1 MKRTVFSAVLIVSLL
16 FINLPAQVSSQKQ
29 NLLDV
34 MSSTPPISVTIGGE
48 FIVTGTFISYRGERL
63 DQFITRIYNEARN
76 NIPFPVSDE
85 KLFIRMISES
95 ENYALRGITLKRKD
109 GSEQNID
116 LLRFRLTGN
125 FENNPYLR
133 NDDVIIFP
141 KLDLEYN
148 FVEIKGA
155 VNKSTKFQFVD
166 DDKLSDALFFARG
179 INKAYENINTAIISR
194 LSYDGMSENIIE
206 VNIDED
212 IELKRG
218 DRIRIFAD
226 QTKRKDYKVLVL
238 GEVNNPGEVY
248 ITKDNTTLKEVINK
262 AGGLTSRASLK
273 DAELVRNFTRNQ
285 ILLKNA
291 LEIKA
296 KDDPSVLLT
305 NKEEENN
312 LWQVLEM
319 LRMYRAAKLEDDDTL
334 FFNISNQLR
343 ILEGINVIDFSELDS
358 SNSVANN
365 FYVKDGDLI
374 LIPEKFDAVY
384 VFGQVGKA
392 GYYPYLEGKNYQH
405 YIDMAG
411 GLTITAK
418 SDDEIFLIKAKSREW
433 VSVFDSENKIEPG
446 DFIYVLKE
454 MPRDTWFYISRIATV
469 AGIIGSIAT
478 IVLLFK

>member
-1 MKRTVFSAVLIVSLL
+1 MKTTKFFFFFLLLIFLMQLSAQSGGEEK
-16 FINLPAQVSSQKQ
+16 NSNRS
-29 NLLDV
+29 NSDV
-34 MSSTPPISVTIGGE
+34 RPLSVTIGGE
-48 FIVTGTFISYRGERL
+48 FIVTGSFISYIGERL
-63 DQFITRIYNEARN
+63 DQFITRIYNETRN

-85 KLFIRMISES
+85 KLFFKMLSES
-95 ENYALRGITLKRKD
+95 ENYALRGITLKRK
-109 GSEQNID
+109 GGTEQNID

-125 FENNPYLR
+125 FENNPYLN

-148 FVEIKGA
+148 FVEIRGA
-155 VNKSTKFQFVD
+155 VNKPIKFQFVD
-166 DDKLSDALFFARG
+166 GDKLSDALFFARG
-179 INKAYENINTAIISR
+179 INKAYENVNNAIISR
-194 LSYDGMSENIIE
+194 LSYDGISENIIE
-206 VNIDED
+206 ISIDED

-218 DRIRIFAD
+218 DRIRIAAD
-226 QTKRKDYKVLVL
+226 QTKRKDYKALVL

-248 ITKDNTTLKEVINK
+248 ITKDNTTLEEVINK

-273 DAELVRNFTRNQ
+273 DAEIVRNLTRNQ

-296 KDDPSVLLT
+296 KDDPTVLFT
-305 NKEEENN
+305 SKEEENN
-312 LWQVLEM
+312 LLQVLEM
-319 LRMYRAAKLEDDDTL
+319 LRMYRAAKLMDDDTL
-334 FFNISNQLR
+334 FFNINNQLR
-343 ILEGINVIDFSELDS
+343 ILEGINVIDFSKMDS

-374 LIPEKFDAVY
+374 LIPEKFDVVY

-392 GYYPYLEGKNYQH
+392 GYYPYVEGKTFQH

-418 SDDEIFLIKAKSREW
+418 SDDEIFLIKSKSREW
-433 VSVFDSENKIEPG
+433 VSVFDMENKIEPG

-454 MPRDTWFYISRIATV
+454 IPRNTWFYISRIATV
-469 AGIIGSIAT
+469 AGIVGSIAT